1 MIDIDD
7 IRSAHIKMHRLTGMD
22 DAYTFYHDETN
33 NIKKL
38 RIKTDGFNVA
48 EPGVFVLGGVVHS
61 GAPKGLDIETLRAE
75 MRIQKSAKEVKLE
88 HVAKGRF
95 LEVLRSTKLT
105 IFLRWLSTSD
115 LTLHYHALDPVY
127 WGIVDI
133 VDSILYRLEDPHLI
147 QAHMFLKADLAAL
160 LRANLSDTAALFY
173 KYSYPALSAAH
184 RVPFIGDLLTLVERD
199 QDGLPA
205 YNSMMLK
212 GVLQRALR
220 LPSLDFIEGHTAHE
234 LLDTFALFYLSRIA
248 VFKHAFHILDME
260 DTVRDEIIALA
271 PSSNGIPVENYRF
284 CDSKSEAGVQ
294 IADVIVGVLGKM
306 YTYLVEMSLEQ
317 VLVDK
322 AALTGT
328 SKTNAD
334 LLRDLIDEAHRSNT
348 AFLNHLMSN
357 SDVDKMNLFLGISR
371 S

>member
-38 RIKTDGFNVA
+38 RIKTGGFNVA
-48 EPGVFVLGGVVHS
+48 EPGVFVLGGVVHP
-61 GAPKGLDIETLRAE
+61 GTPRDLDIETLRAD
-75 MRIQKSAKEVKLE
+75 MRIQKSAKEIKLE

-95 LEVLRSTKLT
+95 LDVLRSTKLT
-105 IFLRWLSTSD
+105 VFLRWLSEND
-115 LTLHYHALDPVY
+115 LRLHYHALDPVY

-133 VDSILYRLEDPHLI
+133 LDSILYRLGDPHLA
-147 QAHMFLKADLAAL
+147 QAHIFLKADLSAL

-173 KYSYPALSAAH
+173 KYNYPALSAAH
-184 RVPFIGDLLTLVERD
+184 RAPFIDDLLALVERD
-199 QDGLPA
+199 QDSLPD

-212 GVLQRALR
+212 GALQRARR
-220 LPSLDFIEGHTAHE
+220 LPSFDFIEGYTAHE
-234 LLDTFALFYLSRIA
+234 LLGTFALFYLTRIA

-260 DTVRDEIIALA
+260 DTVRDEMIALA
-271 PSSNGIPVENYRF
+271 PSSNGVPVENYKF
-284 CDSKSEAGVQ
+284 CDSKSETGIQVS
-294 IADVIVGVLGKM
+294 DVIVGVLGKM
-306 YTYLVEMSLEQ
+306 YTYLVETPRDQ
-317 VLVDK
+317 VLTDQ
-322 AALTGT
+322 AALSGP

-334 LLRDLIDEAHRSNT
+334 LLRDLIDEANVANT
-348 AFLNHLMSN
+348 AFLNHVMSN